1 MTKKDITNIVNV
13 YYDKI
18 CKHYG
23 YSKYQESFP
32 YLSIEDSPYSDA
44 DEPNLIGEYCS
55 DENEL
60 IVYWK
65 NIKSIEEL
73 VRTLIHEYQHYLQS
87 PAWMTRY
94 YNMGCDY
101 HNHPYEVIAYTKET
115 EYNLFYENERI

>member
-32 YLSIEDSPYSDA
+32 YLSIEDSPYADA
-44 DEPNLIGEYCS
+44 DEPDLIGEYCS

-65 NIKSIEEL
+65 NIKSTEEL
-73 VRTLIHEYQHYLQS
+73 IRTLIHEYQHYLQS
-87 PAWMTRY
+87 PTWMTRY
-94 YNMGCDY
+94 HNMGCDY
-101 HNHPYEVIAYTKET
+101 YTHPYEVIAYKK
-115 EYNLFYENERI
+115 ENEYKLFL

>member
-13 YYDKI
+13 YYNKI

>member
-55 DENEL
+55 DENE
-60 IVYWK
+60 
-65 NIKSIEEL
+65 
-73 VRTLIHEYQHYLQS
+73 
-87 PAWMTRY
+87 
-94 YNMGCDY
+94 
-101 HNHPYEVIAYTKET
+101 
-115 EYNLFYENERI
+115 FY

>member
-65 NIKSIEEL
+65 NIKSTEEL
-73 VRTLIHEYQHYLQS
+73 IRTLIHEYQHYLQS
-87 PAWMTRY
+87 PTWMTRY

-101 HNHPYEVIAYTKET
+101 YTHPYEIIAYTKET
-115 EYNLFYENERI
+115 EYNLFYENETI

>member
-65 NIKSIEEL
+65 NIKSTEEL
-73 VRTLIHEYQHYLQS
+73 IRTLIHEYQHYLQS
-87 PAWMTRY
+87 PVWMTRY

-101 HNHPYEVIAYTKET
+101 HTHPYEVIAYAKEN